1 MTARALAAGPESALF
16 KMLLVPVDVMDAET
30 AMPAIERA
38 AALALHSNGSI
49 RLIYVIS
56 VMPANYM
63 EFATPDLLDDQQ
75 NAAERELDAI
85 AVKIGLPRERV
96 SRCVRMGSIYHE
108 ILSEVEDT
116 GADLV
121 VVGSHR
127 PSMRS
132 YLLGSNAAT
141 IVRHATCSVLV
152 VRQ

>member
-1 MTARALAAGPESALF
+1 MF
-16 KMLLVPVDVMDAET
+16 KTLLVPVDVMDAET

-38 AALALHSNGSI
+38 AALALHADGSL

-56 VMPANYM
+56 VLPSSYM
-63 EFATPDLLDDQQ
+63 EFAAPDLLDDQQ

-85 AVKIGLPRERV
+85 AVKIALPRERV
-96 SRCVRMGSIYHE
+96 STRIRMGSIYHE
-108 ILSEVEDT
+108 VLHEVEDM

-152 VRQ
+152 VRH